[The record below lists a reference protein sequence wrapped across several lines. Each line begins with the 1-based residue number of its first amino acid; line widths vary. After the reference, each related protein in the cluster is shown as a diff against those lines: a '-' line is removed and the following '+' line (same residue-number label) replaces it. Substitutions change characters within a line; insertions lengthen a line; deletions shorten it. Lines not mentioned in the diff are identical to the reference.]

1 MDVLDREWAASV
13 GKLWV
18 RDPERDADFRPVWR
32 DPEWRTP
39 FVSVMAD
46 AGMVVAM
53 TVDGGIV
60 EGRANWHG
68 IRRR

>member
-18 RDPERDADFRPVWR
+18 RDPERDSGFRPVWR
-32 DPEWRTP
+32 DSAWRTP

-68 IRRR
+68 TRRR